1 MKKSMLLIACLQIA
15 LAATS
20 QTSSIFLIAPGTEIK
35 LPSSEVWTA
44 AGDYYVAPRQQM
56 LAIAKNLERAK
67 GCITDHHTLLLQVA
81 TLELKITDLETALAY
96 VDTATAAIA
105 EVEQVRETL
114 NRLQRID
121 QWFRNK
127 WKDLT
132 AFILGIIAATE
143 AAYIIYQTVK

>member
-1 MKKSMLLIACLQIA
+1 
-15 LAATS
+15 
-20 QTSSIFLIAPGTEIK
+20 
-35 LPSSEVWTA
+35 
-44 AGDYYVAPRQQM
+44 M

-67 GCITDHHTLLLQVA
+67 GCITDHHTLLQQVA
-81 TLELKITDLETALAY
+81 TLESKIADLETALAF
-96 VDTATAAIA
+96 VDTATAALA

-114 NRLQRID
+114 NRLQRIN
-121 QWFRNK
+121 QWFRDR